1 MKVTTL
7 ALLLL
12 LAGLSGFALSGLAGA
27 TTAWAGSCS
36 HCVFDDEPPTQ
47 PTPKRANLA

>member
-1 MKVTTL
+1 MKKVTTL

-12 LAGLSGFALSGLAGA
+12 LASLSGLAWA
-27 TTAWAGSCS
+27 TTARAGSCS

-47 PTPKRANLA
+47 PTPKRANLT